1 MGLLESIRRW
11 IDGEQGEDLLEAAD
25 EHSKP
30 RRIWEEFLVKIA
42 REVEAV
48 MQREMFTPPGGLTYI
63 PREYVVY
70 LSAEDDKDWQGDKRR
85 GLEQGL
91 FHVLSERAKELAGAT
106 PLAAKSFAVELRVD
120 GTLEKGQFRVQAVWD
135 ETETGHTQVNA
146 RVGASGRGSQGGTQG
161 MSSDKLPAAAPAAA
175 VNFNDTIR
183 ERADGSR
190 GDTEPGGEASAET
203 GEQSEAGEQTVVRPR
218 IRELYSIEIWRDGV
232 RESVV
237 AITKPEITIGR
248 GSRSITVDLP
258 LKGDPEIS
266 RVHAVLTREGDGR
279 YWLVPKGRNPTLVA
293 GRELPREERTEVQP
307 DQKIAIC
314 NFILRI
320 QPR

>member
-91 FHVLSERAKELAGAT
+91 FHVLSERARELSGSNQ
-106 PLAAKSFAVELRVD
+106 LAAKSFAVELRVD

-135 ETETGHTQVNA
+135 ETESGHTQVNA
-146 RVGASGRGSQGGTQG
+146 RVGASQ
-161 MSSDKLPAAAPAAA
+161 AASPG

-183 ERADGSR
+183 ERADGTT
-190 GDTEPGGEASAET
+190 GDTEPGDRNT
-203 GEQSEAGEQTVVRPR
+203 LGEQGEQTVVRPR
-218 IRELYSIEIWRDGV
+218 IRELYSVEIWRDGV
-232 RESVV
+232 RESVLP
-237 AITKPEITIGR
+237 ITKAEITIGR

-266 RVHAVLTREGDGR
+266 RVHAVLTRENDGR

-320 QPR
+320 QPK

>member
-11 IDGEQGEDLLEAAD
+11 IDGEQGEDLLEEAD
-25 EHSKP
+25 EHAKP

-70 LSAEDDKDWQGDKRR
+70 LSADDDKDWQGDKRR

-91 FHVLSERAKELAGAT
+91 FHVLSERARELSGSNQ
-106 PLAAKSFAVELRVD
+106 LAAKSFAVELRVD

-135 ETETGHTQVNA
+135 ETESGHTQVNA
-146 RVGASGRGSQGGTQG
+146 RVPASQ
-161 MSSDKLPAAAPAAA
+161 PATPAI
-175 VNFNDTIR
+175 NLNDTVR
-183 ERADGSR
+183 ERADGSQ
-190 GDTEPGGEASAET
+190 GDTEEGGGEL
-203 GEQSEAGEQTVVRPR
+203 GEQTVVRPR
-218 IRELYSIEIWRDGV
+218 IKELYSVEIWRDGV

-237 AITKPEITIGR
+237 PVTKPEITIGR

-266 RVHAVLTREGDGR
+266 RVHAVLTRENDGR

-293 GRELPREERTEVQP
+293 GREIPRENRTEVRP
-307 DQKIAIC
+307 DEKVAIC
-314 NFILRI
+314 NFVLRI